1 MQCSVE
7 SEGDDDGGD
16 NCYPAG
22 GVAVDG
28 GKDTKI
34 VKLIYILSCWLP
46 VFTFL
51 KVCTLLLSG
60 EGTHRVEENPLKGTQ
75 NHNNRRRLW
84 NLGVEQEVCRR
95 GAWPIDH
102 CM

>member
-28 GKDTKI
+28 GEDTKI

-51 KVCTLLLSG
+51 KVCTSLVVWRRNAHSG
-60 EGTHRVEENPLKGTQ
+60 GESIKRYTEPQQQKEALES
-75 NHNNRRRLW
+75 W
-84 NLGVEQEVCRR
+84 S
-95 GAWPIDH
+95 
-102 CM
+102 